1 MAVNNKPRTWRNSQL
16 LFRVDDSQVC
26 TGNHAISQLQDFRE
40 AVRSKSMIG
49 VIADARLQQDF
60 FLFSSQ
66 SATIHEAPDDMSN
79 FSDVR
84 VCRDV
89 ITIRQYKSRK
99 PLRIRLER
107 ILQIMERHKNLYTCL
122 GI

>member
-1 MAVNNKPRTWRNSQL
+1 
-16 LFRVDDSQVC
+16 
-26 TGNHAISQLQDFRE
+26 
-40 AVRSKSMIG
+40 MIG
-49 VIADARLQQDF
+49 VIADMCLQQDL

-66 SATIHEAPDDMSN
+66 TATIDEAPGNMSN

-84 VCRDV
+84 VGRDA

-99 PLRIRLER
+99 QLRIRLER
-107 ILQIMERHKNLYTCL
+107 ILQIMECHPNLYTCL